1 MVWRDLQA
9 WKLVPLFGKFHYW
22 WFGYGKKSQ
31 TKRSMAE
38 IKKMAK
44 EAKKE
49 NMRLDVEDK
58 KLYLEHIEVAYKKG
72 WINTKQYYKYK
83 NEAAAW

>member
-1 MVWRDLQA
+1 
-9 WKLVPLFGKFHYW
+9 
-22 WFGYGKKSQ
+22 
-31 TKRSMAE
+31 
-38 IKKMAK
+38 MAK